1 MFPSAA
7 SELNA
12 AQIALAVD
20 LLLDADV
27 ESSLKA
33 GFLAQWAQR
42 GESAA
47 ELALLIQ
54 NLQHKALPLNLQ
66 SLDLQAPV
74 CDIVGTG
81 GDRLGLFNVSTTAM
95 FLLAA
100 CGVVVCKHGN
110 RAVTSKCGSA
120 DVLEALGVNINLDGA
135 AVGKCLQQA
144 GVAFVFA
151 PRFRPLFASVAE
163 ARRELAARGIVS
175 FFNKLGPLL
184 NPAQPEYALLGVAS
198 QQQAHSYLEILSA
211 QNNRKTW
218 VLRGEAPNGGMTD
231 EASTMGITHLY
242 RYQGEQLVHERL
254 DAASYGLA
262 PATLNDLL
270 GEESAQANAAI
281 IREVLEP
288 DYSGAKLDIAA
299 YNAALALCLC
309 GVAKDLPQALELVFQ
324 RHAEGAAKQCL
335 QQLASLSNQYQG

>member
-12 AQIALAVD
+12 KQIALAVD
-20 LLLDADV
+20 LLLDVDV

-47 ELALLIQ
+47 ELAMLVDE
-54 NLQHKALPLNLQ
+54 LQHVALPL
-66 SLDLQAPV
+66 SLASLELKAPV

-120 DVLEALGVNINLDGA
+120 DVLEALGVNINLDGV

-151 PRFRPLFASVAE
+151 PRFRPLFAGVAE
-163 ARRELAARGIVS
+163 ARRMLAERGIVS

-184 NPAQPEYALLGVAS
+184 NPARPEYALLGVAS
-198 QQQAHSYLEILSA
+198 EQQAQSYLSILAA
-211 QNNRKTW
+211 QNNQKTW
-218 VLRGEAPNGGMTD
+218 VLHGEGPDGSMTD

-242 RYQGEQLVHERL
+242 RYQDGELTHERL
-254 DAASYGLA
+254 QAGDFGLQKAALH
-262 PATLNDLL
+262 DLL
-270 GEESAQANAAI
+270 GAETAQANAGI
-281 IREVLEP
+281 IRTVLQP
-288 DYSGAKLDIAA
+288 GYRGAKLDIAA

-309 GVAKDLPQALELVFQ
+309 GVSKDLPAALELVFK
-324 RHAEGAAKQCL
+324 RHAEGAAMRSL
-335 QQLASLSNQYQG
+335 EQLVSMSNQFGS